1 MGWVLAQEGHYGK
14 GLVELREGIAA
25 STAAGSLDNDYRLCV
40 LAEACGKCGRVAEG
54 LSLLEEAFEIVAA
67 SGTKH
72 RVPELLRIKG
82 ELLLRLDSP
91 DQSPEGCFHEA
102 LRLAGDQ
109 GAKSLELKA
118 AISLARLYRSEG
130 QDRTARDV
138 LVPAY
143 TWFTEGHETSDLA
156 EAKELLDQLR

>member
-1 MGWVLAQEGHYGK
+1 MSTGFACSPKPV
-14 GLVELREGIAA
+14 A
-25 STAAGSLDNDYRLCV
+25 S
-40 LAEACGKCGRVAEG
+40 AEG
-54 LSLLEEAFEIVAA
+54 SPRDCPCWKRRSRSLPLRAPSIVFP
-67 SGTKH
+67 SSC
-72 RVPELLRIKG
+72 RIKG
-82 ELLLRLDSP
+82 ELLLRLNSP

-130 QDRTARDV
+130 QDRAARDV